1 MIYFDNAA
9 TTYPKPPQLLRA
21 FTEYLNFYGA
31 NPGRSGHTM
40 SLETAKQVY
49 KTREA
54 VRELF
59 GVKNTEDV
67 IFTLNCTHS
76 INLVLKG
83 LLHWGDHV
91 IISDLEHNSVLRPI
105 HKLWM
110 QHGIQYSVATVVE
123 GDDNATVENFR
134 KCILPNTKLIACTH
148 GSNVFG
154 IKLPIARLAKLAHQN
169 GAFILADCA
178 QTAGVEDIDMSS
190 MEIDF
195 IAAPGHKGLYGPTG
209 TGILLI
215 GNENITL
222 DTLTEGGTGSNSL
235 VYEQPDFLPDQLES
249 GTVNTAGIIALEAG
263 IADIKRKGI
272 ANIRSHELQL
282 TQMLYDAMSAM
293 PQIKLYTRRPTEN
306 YHLPVLSFTLGNE
319 HSEETA
325 KRLSEYGVAT
335 RGGFH
340 CAPLAHQKMGTLQT
354 GTVRVSLGMYNGT
367 EDVREFLTILKL
379 LQNSND

>member
-1 MIYFDNAA
+1 MIYLDNAA

-54 VRELF
+54 VSELF
-59 GVKNTEDV
+59 GAKSPEDV
-67 IFTLNCTHS
+67 IFTQNCTHS

-83 LLHWGDHV
+83 LLKWGDHV
-91 IISDLEHNSVLRPI
+91 IISDLEHNSILRPI
-105 HKLWM
+105 HKLWL
-110 QHGIQYSVATVVE
+110 QNGVQYSVAEVVE
-123 GDDNATVENFR
+123 GDYDATVENFQ
-134 KCILPNTKLIACTH
+134 KCIRPNTKLIACTH

-154 IKLPIARLAKLAHQN
+154 IKLPIAQLAKLAHQN
-169 GAFILADCA
+169 GALLLADCA
-178 QTAGVEDIDMSS
+178 QTAGVEDIDVLKMG
-190 MEIDF
+190 IDF
-195 IAAPGHKGLYGPTG
+195 LAAPGHKSLYGPTG
-209 TGILLI
+209 TGVLVI
-215 GNENITL
+215 GNEDVTL

-235 VYEQPDFLPDQLES
+235 NYEQPDFLPDQLES

-272 ANIRSHELQL
+272 ANICAQELLLAQ
-282 TQMLYDAMSAM
+282 TLYDAMAAM
-293 PQIKLYTRRPTEN
+293 PQVKLYTKRPTEH
-306 YHLPVLSFTLGNE
+306 YHLPVLSFTLGGE

-325 KRLSEYGVAT
+325 KRLSEHGVAT

-340 CAPLAHQKMGTLQT
+340 CSPLAHKKMGTTET
-354 GTVRVSLGMYNGT
+354 GTVRVSLGMYNGI
-367 EDVREFLTILKL
+367 EDVRKFLTILKL
-379 LQNSND
+379 LQNHMV